1 MSFEK
6 RVQVIVTMEKDS
18 KLTANAKKC
27 SKQRA
32 KGTYRRKRI
41 SWQKKKKKEAEK
53 AAAANTT
60 TTNNNNDEGIVTVQ
74 FNSVEVRSVI
84 TPVNKVVDVISNIAD
99 DGGIDGFVLMD
110 LAILDSLVNCLCC
123 PECSASGHMS
133 LKDIPTKKQGLSR
146 YLAVVCSCGYSRH
159 FYSSQKVDNKNI
171 SSGNKP
177 FEINI
182 RAVYGMRSIGGGH
195 AALEKF
201 CGFLNMPA
209 PMTKNNYD
217 KVSKNLKEAA
227 KTVAE
232 NLEVVVIRRSTLVL
246 QLATQRIF
254 LVKWR
259 DHCHIYRQRKDC

>member
-6 RVQVIVTMEKDS
+6 RVQVKVTMEKDY

-27 SKQRA
+27 LKQRA

-53 AAAANTT
+53 ATAANTT
-60 TTNNNNDEGIVTVQ
+60 TTNNNNDEEIVTVQ

-84 TPVNKVVDVISNIAD
+84 TPSVNKVVDVISNIAD

-123 PECSASGHMS
+123 HECSASGHMS

-195 AALEKF
+195 AALEKC

-209 PMTKNNYD
+209 LLTKNN
-217 KVSKNLKEAA
+217 
-227 KTVAE
+227 
-232 NLEVVVIRRSTLVL
+232 
-246 QLATQRIF
+246 
-254 LVKWR
+254 
-259 DHCHIYRQRKDC
+259 